1 MQYFSE
7 VKNKKVLTDDGL
19 YVGKL
24 VDLVFTF
31 THVAQVT
38 KLLVRSDVLKEAFH
52 VPIENLL
59 TINDDDI
66 VISKA
71 YVNYEL
77 EENELYVDKN
87 LIDKQIIDI
96 EGRKVVRVNDAVIQI
111 KRSNNILITGVDI
124 GLSAIFRWFGIEGL
138 FEGVGKILGL
148 KITPHILSWKDVQP
162 LELAAGKVVLN
173 TPMENLDR
181 FHPEDLADYLE
192 TTDLQNMIKMLDL
205 VDKEFASEVIAEM
218 NLNYQIA
225 IFEQLGIVKTVKI
238 LLLMDPDE
246 AVDVLL
252 QFSDDKRRRIMD
264 KLPEDVRED
273 FAKLISVS
281 QTTVGQYMTSE
292 FLYVY
297 KDENVTEITRKV
309 QKYTNDFDFLFYVY
323 VVNKQQQLIGV
334 FSLHELLMQK
344 VNTPA
349 YKFMQRN
356 TVLAYLNTPIQTVIK
371 RMITYKLYGLPVVG
385 KDKKLIGT
393 VLLDDIDDV
402 LLEELQ

>member
-1 MQYFSE
+1 
-7 VKNKKVLTDDGL
+7 
-19 YVGKL
+19 
-24 VDLVFTF
+24 
-31 THVAQVT
+31 
-38 KLLVRSDVLKEAFH
+38 
-52 VPIENLL
+52 
-59 TINDDDI
+59 
-66 VISKA
+66 
-71 YVNYEL
+71 
-77 EENELYVDKN
+77 
-87 LIDKQIIDI
+87 
-96 EGRKVVRVNDAVIQI
+96 
-111 KRSNNILITGVDI
+111 
-124 GLSAIFRWFGIEGL
+124 
-138 FEGVGKILGL
+138 
-148 KITPHILSWKDVQP
+148 
-162 LELAAGKVVLN
+162 
-173 TPMENLDR
+173 
-181 FHPEDLADYLE
+181 
-192 TTDLQNMIKMLDL
+192 
-205 VDKEFASEVIAEM
+205 
-218 NLNYQIA
+218 
-225 IFEQLGIVKTVKI
+225 
-238 LLLMDPDE
+238 
-246 AVDVLL
+246 
-252 QFSDDKRRRIMD
+252 MD